1 MTHRYGN
8 MWDAVECAAYD
19 LLVTVD
25 KHCREHRVRGGAH
38 WVRGGAHWV
47 RGGAHWVRGG
57 AHWVRGGAHWV
68 RGGAHWVRGGGVC
81 MQWRWSESTASSSSP
96 TCFPQHI
103 QLFALLLAQ
112 ELPAVTFRYALTL
125 TDVAYSLPWRNARDF
140 ELLAKVLYPF
150 LEVSLLLSDTHTRYC
165 PLSPD

>member
-25 KHCREHRVRGGAH
+25 KHCREHR
-38 WVRGGAHWV
+38 
-47 RGGAHWVRGG
+47 
-57 AHWVRGGAHWV
+57 VRGGAHWV

-150 LEVSLLLSDTHTRYC
+150 LEVSWLLSDAHTRYC

>member
-25 KHCREHRVRGGAH
+25 KHCREHR
-38 WVRGGAHWV
+38 
-47 RGGAHWVRGG
+47 
-57 AHWVRGGAHWV
+57 VRGGAHWV

>member
-47 RGGAHWVRGG
+47 RGGD
-57 AHWVRGGAHWV
+57 
-68 RGGAHWVRGGGVC
+68 VC

-150 LEVSLLLSDTHTRYC
+150 LEVSWLLSDAHTRYC

>member
-19 LLVTVD
+19 LLATVD
-25 KHCREHRVRGGAH
+25 KHCREHR
-38 WVRGGAHWV
+38 
-47 RGGAHWVRGG
+47 
-57 AHWVRGGAHWV
+57 VRGGAHWV

-150 LEVSLLLSDTHTRYC
+150 LEVSWLLSDAHTRYC